1 MGVPDASDSRLTA
14 LTEWV
19 VECLGFTQSRIE
31 PASADASFRRYFR
44 ITRGVDTYIVMD
56 APPDKENVGPFVS
69 VARSMAGMGL
79 NVPIVL
85 ARDEEQG
92 FLLLTDLGS
101 RQYLDELNAGRE
113 VDRLYQD
120 ALDALVILQS
130 RGESAARNLHPYD
143 SALLRREMEL
153 LPEWFMQWHLG
164 STVGPGDRAVLDRTF
179 DVLVRAALEQP
190 TVFVHRDYHSRNLLV
205 CDGPPDEAT
214 VTATVTAT
222 AAVAVAAA
230 GRRNPGI
237 LDFQDAVL
245 GPITYDAVSLL
256 KDCYIAWPENRVR
269 GWLSAYRGR
278 LRDAGVAVPGDE
290 SDFVRW
296 FDLMGL
302 QRHIKVL
309 GIFARLFYRDAKPG
323 YIKDLPRVLDYVRH
337 TAAMYPETA
346 ELAEFVRERIDPG
359 FAVAQARVLGAIERA
374 R

>member
-1 MGVPDASDSRLTA
+1 MGVLDASDSRLTA

-19 VECLGFTQSRIE
+19 VESLGFTQSRIE

-56 APPDKENVGPFVS
+56 APPGKEDVGPFIS

-113 VDRLYQD
+113 VDRLYAD
-120 ALDALVILQS
+120 ALEALVILQTK
-130 RGESAARNLHPYD
+130 GETAARELHPYD
-143 SALLRREMEL
+143 RTLLLREMEL
-153 LPEWFMQWHLG
+153 LPEWFMQWHLV
-164 STVGPGDRAVLDRTF
+164 SAVRPSDRAVLDRTF
-179 DVLVRAALEQP
+179 DTLARAALAQP
-190 TVFVHRDYHSRNLLV
+190 TAFVHRDYHSRNLLL
-205 CDGPPDEAT
+205 DEAG
-214 VTATVTAT
+214 
-222 AAVAVAAA
+222 
-230 GRRNPGI
+230 GRTPGI
-237 LDFQDAVL
+237 LDFQDAVR

-269 GWLSAYRGR
+269 GWLSAYRGQ
-278 LRDAGVAVPGDE
+278 LRDAGFAVPGDQA
-290 SDFVRW
+290 DFVRW

-337 TAAMYPETA
+337 TAATYPETA
-346 ELAEFVRERIDPG
+346 EFAEFVRERIDPG
-359 FAVAQARVLGAIERA
+359 FAAAQARVLNAIETA
-374 R
+374 